1 VKELAKYNDNSI
13 LLKSINIYKIEE
25 FEISKDLIKFY
36 NININEHN
44 KKDCYYTLKSNSL
57 GEVLK

>member
-1 VKELAKYNDNSI
+1 MAKYNDNSI
-13 LLKSINIYKIEE
+13 LLKSIIIYKIEE
-25 FEISKDLIKFY
+25 FETLKDLIKLY

-44 KKDCYYTLKSNSL
+44 KKDCYYTLESNTL